1 MRDFLNFL
9 GLCVIILCEFDRIL
23 RFRTREPCQNRWK
36 PTALII
42 REIWKSYIS
51 LRENT
56 RL

>member
-9 GLCVIILCEFDRIL
+9 GLRVIILCEFDRIL